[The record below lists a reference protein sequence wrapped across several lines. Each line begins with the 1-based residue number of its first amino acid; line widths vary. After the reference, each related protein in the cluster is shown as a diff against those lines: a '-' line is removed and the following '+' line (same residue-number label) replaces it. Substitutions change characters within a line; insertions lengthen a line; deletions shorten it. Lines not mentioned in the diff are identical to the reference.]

1 MRNQKH
7 PHILEVK
14 SMLKQKSLI
23 FQKPNVEWR
32 DIPGYPNYIV
42 SNDGR
47 VYNKERDRFLSPDNR
62 GDVVLYNAA
71 EGSKSWA
78 IHVLMGCVF
87 LGNDIDDVFR
97 NRTLFKDGNSSNRN
111 LSNLYI
117 EDTSDLPG
125 EKWKPLREA
134 VGKKLKNHY
143 EISNL
148 GRVRSLK
155 HYVEAENHSK
165 VVKKPYPTLMVSC
178 VPGDKGYKFAYLACE
193 DGSSVNAQVH
203 RLVAAAFCE
212 NADPEHNNVVNHLD
226 GDPRNNRADNLE
238 WTTHSGNAQHAISTG
253 LRGDWKGRKLRYG
266 VVNLNTGMY
275 YNSLSDLD
283 RAIGKTVGYC
293 SNRLDAGKPILDA
306 EGNEI
311 RIQVLKNV
319 EQKIHTDGQH
329 CKLST
334 FPGREFCSLSEAS
347 VAIGRW
353 EGYIGDALNRGG
365 VIRDLSGKDVKV
377 ELIGAAPCIER
388 SREALAKRKAA
399 GLVSDKKERKSSEW
413 ASHKPLRHVET
424 GQVFASMSDASRA
437 MGKKAGYLSDCF
449 AFDRTPVDASGNVW
463 TFEQVD
469 EDVKME
475 RKEYYDRNKCYVE
488 EYPGKEFGS
497 LTLLSKEI
505 GRDQGYVADRVQRG
519 KPVLHIDGTQLHLHF
534 ADAAKEEEYQ
544 KKVAKCME
552 EDSKP
557 KQRMTKFACYFE
569 EDPNRI
575 FSNFSEAAFS
585 LGKGASFIRD
595 RFVKGDRIILDGKDL
610 CLHLINENLEKEYQA
625 KINK

>member
-1 MRNQKH
+1 MFKQNWINIPKH
-7 PHILEVK
+7 PDYAVCESGMVLSKRSNIIL
-14 SMLKQKSLI
+14 SMDKHN
-23 FQKPNVEWR
+23 NVT
-32 DIPGYPNYIV
+32 V
-42 SNDGR
+42 
-47 VYNKERDRFLSPDNR
+47 DNQSYT
-62 GDVVLYNAA
+62 VQ
-71 EGSKSWA
+71 S
-78 IHVLMGCVF
+78 LMGCVF
-87 LGNDIDDVFR
+87 LGNDITDPYR
-97 NRTLFKDGNSSNRN
+97 NRVLFKDGDSSH
-111 LSNLYI
+111 LDLTNLYV

-125 EKWKPLREA
+125 EIWAVLKTANNKQLKPFYQ
-134 VGKKLKNHY
+134 V
-143 EISNL
+143 SNL
-148 GRVRSLK
+148 GRVKSIK
-155 HYVEAENHSK
+155 HDMEWLNYGRISK
-165 VVKKPYPTLMVSC
+165 RPYPEMILSQVT
-178 VPGDKGYKFAYLACE
+178 GDNGYHTIWLATE
-193 DGSSVNAQVH
+193 EKPDVTAQVH
-203 RLVAAAFCE
+203 RLVASCFCY
-212 NADPEHNNVVNHLD
+212 NPDPKHKTQVNHIDGDTSNNVWT
-226 GDPRNNRADNLE
+226 NLE
-238 WTTHSGNAQHAISTG
+238 WCTPKENSQHAVSTG
-253 LRGDWKGRKLRYG
+253 LRHDWKGRKLRYQ
-266 VVNLNTGMY
+266 VKRLETGEVYASM
-275 YNSLSDLD
+275 SDVD
-283 RAIGKTVGYC
+283 RAMGRCLGYTESHLKFNHTC
-293 SNRLDAGKPILDA
+293 TDAD
-306 EGNEI
+306 GNIWTLE
-311 RIQVLKNV
+311 VDNDV

-334 FPGREFCSLSEAS
+334 FPEREFCSLSEAS
-347 VAIGRW
+347 LAIGRW

-365 VIRDLSGKDVKV
+365 VIRDLSGNDVKV
-377 ELIGAAPCIER
+377 ELIGAAPCVER
-388 SREALAKRKAA
+388 SREAFAKRKAA

-488 EYPGKEFGS
+488 EYPGKEFDS

-505 GRDQGYVADRVQRG
+505 GRDQGYVADRIQRG

-534 ADAAKEEEYQ
+534 ADAAKEEEYY
-544 KKVAKCME
+544 KKVAKCIE
-552 EDSKP
+552 ADSKP

-569 EDPNRI
+569 EAPDRI

-610 CLHLINENLEKEYQA
+610 CLHLVNKDLEKEYQA